1 MRHVGQIL
9 DVWRGSSSRKA
20 ATSRRGERRCSGRVA
35 NWLAAEATTLPADAT
50 KGNWS
55 NACSAASSS
64 LLHSAFWVAVMPAL
78 HLILQQP
85 LPLCLIDRRPT
96 PATTLRQP
104 CGTRFNCCIL
114 LLRCLL
120 LLQLLPGLCQAAAS
134 GTKPI
139 ELKLC
144 ARACKKRDGV
154 DRLMPPTTAAAAW
167 PRQTDQPLPC
177 CAFSQVHIHVYV
189 RVHVHFHIH
198 IQVGGRGPRFIIQML
213 VCVCAEF
220 IKVAR
225 ADCTT
230 SQHHHHQHQRQEQH
244 QLETRP
250 MRRHPLGAA
259 CGMCAIWFQFVSL

>member
-20 ATSRRGERRCSGRVA
+20 AKSRRGERRCSGRVA

-120 LLQLLPGLCQAAAS
+120 LLLLQLLLLPGLCQAAAS

-154 DRLMPPTTAAAAW
+154 DRLMPPTTAASTNRPAFALLRLQPSPHPSPH
-167 PRQTDQPLPC
+167 PRPRPCPLPHPSRRPRPPLHYSN
-177 CAFSQVHIHVYV
+177 A
-189 RVHVHFHIH
+189 RVCLCGIY
-198 IQVGGRGPRFIIQML
+198 QSRSRRL
-213 VCVCAEF
+213 
-220 IKVAR
+220 
-225 ADCTT
+225 
-230 SQHHHHQHQRQEQH
+230 HH
-244 QLETRP
+244 
-250 MRRHPLGAA
+250 
-259 CGMCAIWFQFVSL
+259 